1 MKKVFRKNQIIIT
14 GLALMIAAAGYLNYS
29 GKLFQKADTD
39 GAETASQELL
49 DISDE
54 ELAQADGDASGEI
67 ASQDSDDETPG
78 TAVLTS
84 GEISS
89 IASEAKVSREQV
101 RAENKETLQ
110 GIIDNESLSESA
122 REDASAQL
130 LAMTERA
137 EQEAA
142 AESLLASKGFTNSV
156 VNLSENSADVLVGKS
171 ELTDSELAQIEDI
184 ITRKTDASPEN
195 IVISPISSA
204 STQSS
209 SENSDSSGNSSGN
222 SDSSDDSSDGNSGS

>member
-1 MKKVFRKNQIIIT
+1 MKKIFRKNQIIIT
-14 GLALMIAAAGYLNYS
+14 TLALMIAAAGYLNYS
-29 GKLFQKADTD
+29 GKLFQKADTKD
-39 GAETASQELL
+39 TETASQELL
-49 DISDE
+49 DISE
-54 ELAQADGDASGEI
+54 EDVQTDGEI

-110 GIIDNESLSESA
+110 GIIDNDSLSESA

-130 LAMTERA
+130 IAMTERA
-137 EQEAA
+137 EQESA

-156 VNLSENSADVLVGKS
+156 VNLTEDSADVLVGKS
-171 ELTDSELAQIEDI
+171 ELTDTELAQIEDI
-184 ITRKTDASPEN
+184 ITRKTDAAPEN
-195 IVISPISSA
+195 IVISPISGA
-204 STQSS
+204 NTSTDK
-209 SENSDSSGNSSGN
+209 EK
-222 SDSSDDSSDGNSGS
+222 

>member
-1 MKKVFRKNQIIIT
+1 MKKIFKKNQIIIT
-14 GLALMIAAAGYLNYS
+14 TLALMIAAAGYLNYS
-29 GKLFQKADTD
+29 GKLFQKADTKD
-39 GAETASQELL
+39 TETASQELL
-49 DISDE
+49 DISE
-54 ELAQADGDASGEI
+54 EDIQTSGEI
-67 ASQDSDDETPG
+67 ASQDSDGETPG

-84 GEISS
+84 GEISA

-110 GIIDNESLSESA
+110 GIIDNDSLSESA

-130 LAMTERA
+130 LAMTKRA

-156 VNLSENSADVLVGKS
+156 VNLTEDSADVLVGKS
-171 ELTDSELAQIEDI
+171 ELTDTELAQIEDI

-195 IVISPISSA
+195 IVISPISS
-204 STQSS
+204 TEKS
-209 SENSDSSGNSSGN
+209 SETEK
-222 SDSSDDSSDGNSGS
+222 